1 MSKRWRYTKRI
12 PVEHKEAEEQFLAR
26 LGVAPKITYKR
37 ARSKGKDKPGLIS
50 HAVFTV
56 VAERPIEALPA
67 RNYREVVRAS
77 TNEKPGPATPDG
89 VVTSEA
95 ELVEMGLSRTL
106 ARELV
111 HNEWRCRKSLGM
123 RARKRENRIG
133 GGVRPGQRRGS
144 AIEVFGT
151 CSYCLTAVPRRWR
164 FNTVEWKNT
173 PLFLCEGCIERARGR
188 ASRTG
193 ASDAMH
199 RAVYRKRS
207 RG

>member
-1 MSKRWRYTKRI
+1 MSKRWRYTKHV

-26 LGVAPKITYKR
+26 LGVVPKITYKR
-37 ARSKGKDKPGLIS
+37 ARGKGKGEPGLIRL
-50 HAVFTV
+50 AVFAV
-56 VAERPIEALPA
+56 FADEPIEALPA

-77 TNEKPGPATPDG
+77 TKEKPGAATPDG

-95 ELVEMGLSRTL
+95 ELVAMGLNRTL
-106 ARELV
+106 AGELV
-111 HNEWRCRKSLGM
+111 QNEWRCRKSLGM

-133 GGVRPGQRRGS
+133 GGVRPGQRRGK

-188 ASRTG
+188 ASRPG

-199 RAVYRKRS
+199 RAVYRRRS